1 MPKEHNKILTYKHGE
16 KSTKVPLI
24 VYAHMES
31 LLKKKTS
38 TSYNNR
44 KKSWKTKISKH
55 KPSG

>member
-1 MPKEHNKILTYKHGE
+1 MPKEHNKILKYKHGE

-44 KKSWKTKISKH
+44 KKS
-55 KPSG
+55 